1 MKRFI
6 GMLFGVL
13 MVMVG
18 VFSSCDKNEELNQV
32 PQTETKETRASA
44 LRSASALSYGM
55 HIVGPLPY
63 ADPLHGRPNET
74 TYKFYVANP
83 PSDLQGVVIVFST
96 PAGGKVTR
104 VMQKNS
110 AGNFF
115 HEQTLSQ
122 SGRYEVKYLL
132 RYRTPKAEKT
142 VVPASGFIDNTLVNF
157 DGTTKKLVWPF
168 GADRSSWNNRIGL
181 YGQRWHGGQE
191 GGSGNGYG
199 QGGHVGVSEYYS
211 DDWNRGSG
219 DQDNGAVIRS
229 PLDGIVEEVSSQRI
243 KGQLVESKYV
253 AIVQKTA
260 SGKVYRFYVSHLKEQ
275 GVKKGQYVQA
285 GVTVIGLLGN
295 TGTKY
300 SHAHCNLRDVT
311 NGKKVS
317 VPFDFSAQWSWFS
330 WSFYYLKRRSI
341 FLLFYYFD
349 KLWRK

>member
-6 GMLFGVL
+6 GMLFGAL

-18 VFSSCDKNEELNQV
+18 VFSSCDKNEDLNQV

-44 LRSASALSYGM
+44 LRSASAFSYGM

-74 TYKFYVANP
+74 AYKFYVANP

-157 DGTTKKLVWPF
+157 DGSTKKLVWPF
-168 GADRSSWNNRIGL
+168 GADGSSWNNRQGWVGSMEKGGC
-181 YGQRWHGGQE
+181 GQKH
-191 GGSGNGYG
+191 G
-199 QGGHVGVSEYYS
+199 QGGHKYYNNRA
-211 DDWNRGSG
+211 DDRLAEDWNKNCGTSYA
-219 DQDNGAVIRS
+219 DDGAEFRS
-229 PLDGIVEEVSSQRI
+229 PIDGVVEKIRI
-243 KGQLVESKYV
+243 DRPNQHYGGYGNCVDLKQTIGNKTYV
-253 AIVQKTA
+253 FRIA
-260 SGKVYRFYVSHLKEQ
+260 HLKFAPS
-275 GVKKGQYVQA
+275 VSVGQKVFAGKTIIGYV
-285 GVTVIGLLGN
+285 GESG
-295 TGTKY
+295 GT
-300 SHAHCNLRDVT
+300 SSAPHAHIVLYQEISGNYVGSL
-311 NGKKVS
+311 
-317 VPFDFSAQWSWFS
+317 FSLDA
-330 WSFYYLKRRSI
+330 L
-341 FLLFYYFD
+341 
-349 KLWRK
+349 